1 MRLAVI
7 TSFLIF
13 SSIEHAAAQNA
24 YFKLGQQAYIDGNF
38 KAAIRQLEKGC
49 LIDSTNANAL
59 WMLGYSYYHSD
70 NLAKSIATFTK
81 EISITPNDA
90 SAYYYRA
97 LAKYRSGK
105 GSQVLADKEK
115 FLLGAIVDFTKAITL
130 SPSDAK
136 IASFYQNR
144 AIAYRDY
151 GVFKLETAGKQFDRT
166 RGLNSLRAAMGDLQK
181 VLDSDPGRSDIA
193 SIMEFTKD
201 KLSTSTVS
209 TLHH

>member
-7 TSFLIF
+7 TSFLII
-13 SSIEHAAAQNA
+13 STIEHSYAQNA

-81 EISITPNDA
+81 EISVSPNDA

-97 LAKYRSGK
+97 LAKYRLGK
-105 GSQVLADKEK
+105 GSQILADREK
-115 FLLGAIVDFTKAITL
+115 HLMGAIVDFTKAITI

-136 IASFYQNR
+136 IASFFQNR

-151 GVFKLETAGKQFDRT
+151 GMFKLETATKAYDRT
-166 RGLNSLRAAMGDLQK
+166 RGLSSLRAAMADFQK
-181 VLDSDPGRSDIA
+181 VLDTDGSRTDIA
-193 SIMEFTKD
+193 SLMEFTKD
-201 KLSTSTVS
+201 KLSTAGTSA
-209 TLHH
+209 HH